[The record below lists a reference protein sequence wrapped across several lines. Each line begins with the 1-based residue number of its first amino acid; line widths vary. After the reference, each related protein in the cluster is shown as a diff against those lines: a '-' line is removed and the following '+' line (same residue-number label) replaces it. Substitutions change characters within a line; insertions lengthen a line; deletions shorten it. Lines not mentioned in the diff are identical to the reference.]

1 MRQIRTKKK
10 LLSAAPKQPPLCLI
24 VYRSPGSLA
33 HSRSTDDRHSALGGG
48 LDPEMQL
55 MEANA
60 RTICG
65 RTQTNI
71 AFTQSGT
78 NLGAYLSV
86 ILKKKTMTTVN
97 AETWRPRDNFLAECD
112 ERSSDKIT
120 RNRGNGTMG
129 WKWDE
134 SQSCSLSVTTTQIHS
149 KAELKLRC
157 SLL

>member
-1 MRQIRTKKK
+1 M
-10 LLSAAPKQPPLCLI
+10 
-24 VYRSPGSLA
+24 
-33 HSRSTDDRHSALGGG
+33 
-48 LDPEMQL
+48 
-55 MEANA
+55 
-60 RTICG
+60 
-65 RTQTNI
+65 
-71 AFTQSGT
+71 
-78 NLGAYLSV
+78 SV

-134 SQSCSLSVTTTQIHS
+134 SQSCSLSVTTTQTHS

-157 SLL
+157 SLP